1 MPQVRYTTEQIIHK
15 LREIEVVVA
24 QGTSIKQA
32 CRQCSIADKTYYK
45 WRKEYGGLRMD
56 QAKRFKEIERENA
69 RLKKLLAEAEL
80 DKAILKE
87 AASGNF

>member
-15 LREIEVVVA
+15 LREIEVVIA
-24 QGTSIKQA
+24 QGISVKQA

-56 QAKRFKEIERENA
+56 QAK
-69 RLKKLLAEAEL
+69 
-80 DKAILKE
+80 ILKE
-87 AASGNF
+87 AAAGNF